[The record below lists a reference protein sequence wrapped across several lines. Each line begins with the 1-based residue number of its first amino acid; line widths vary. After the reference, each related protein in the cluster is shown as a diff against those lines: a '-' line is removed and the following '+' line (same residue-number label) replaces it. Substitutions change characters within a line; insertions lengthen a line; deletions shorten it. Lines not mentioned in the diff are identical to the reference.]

1 MSRAHRAVIA
11 ARTGGAF
18 LVPAGGQVA
27 VENPHGTQVA
37 DFWALRAD
45 LSGHLSM
52 EHTRTV
58 LSALTPRSGDELVD
72 NHREPMLTIVEDS
85 SPGVH
90 DTLIAACDPRRYAML
105 GHQGHHASCTEN
117 FHTAL
122 GELQLRYPSVPAPFN
137 LFMNVRWDASGS
149 LSFEAPVS
157 RPGDRMLLRAEVD
170 VLVLVSACPQ
180 DLVPVNGESMVPRE
194 LIVETLV

>member
-1 MSRAHRAVIA
+1 
-11 ARTGGAF
+11 
-18 LVPAGGQVA
+18 VPAGGHVA

-45 LSGHLSM
+45 LGGHLSM

-58 LSALTPRSGDELVD
+58 LSALTPRSGDGLVD

-105 GHQGHHASCTEN
+105 GYHGHHASCTEN
-117 FHTAL
+117 FRAAL
-122 GELQLRYPSVPAPFN
+122 GKLQLRYPSVPAPFN
-137 LFMNVRWDASGS
+137 LFMNVGWDASGN
-149 LSFEAPVS
+149 LSFAAPLS
-157 RPGDRMLLRAEVD
+157 RPGDRMLFRAEVD
-170 VLVLVSACPQ
+170 VLVVVSACPQ
-180 DLVPVNGESMVPRE
+180 DLVPVNGESMVPCE
-194 LIVETLV
+194 LVVETLV